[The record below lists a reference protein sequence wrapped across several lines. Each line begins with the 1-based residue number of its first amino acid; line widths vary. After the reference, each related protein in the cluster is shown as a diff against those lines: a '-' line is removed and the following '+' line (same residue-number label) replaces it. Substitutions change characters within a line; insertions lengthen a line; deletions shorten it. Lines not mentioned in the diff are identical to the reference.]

1 MGRNLWKSRYLLPLC
16 GKLKYLKNLGL
27 GNFKLT
33 WHDFTMF
40 DFQVAFMVV
49 SLVWKATGSCRVRE
63 TIRSCLWTEASGG
76 VRLKTSSYSALDPQ
90 KHDKR
95 IWVQTNLVR
104 CLHGF
109 RSLST
114 HVSHL
119 LLRLCWG
126 VVWGSF
132 NLSPFVFGASFS
144 FSSGSATF
152 SASSWHGARITR
164 CTVQL

>member
-1 MGRNLWKSRYLLPLC
+1 MKVALFVTFMWQAEISQKFGTQEFQIDLTWLHHVWFPSCIHGGVIGVKGYGLLPC
-16 GKLKYLKNLGL
+16 QGD
-27 GNFKLT
+27 
-33 WHDFTMF
+33 H
-40 DFQVAFMVV
+40 
-49 SLVWKATGSCRVRE
+49 S
-63 TIRSCLWTEASGG
+63 SCLWTEASGG

-90 KHDKR
+90 KHYKR

-119 LLRLCWG
+119 FLRLCWG

-132 NLSPFVFGASFS
+132 NFSPFVFGASFS